1 MNFARCVIRCARCT
15 WNAECSQAIGVFT
28 AYTAWTEGLRYAIV
42 PHLYL
47 IAAYEIAQRL
57 FPKNIG
63 ALPVRSPSLRQKLTY
78 GPSAAVEVPQVP
90 TAPVQKL
97 QYPKYRFPA

>member
-1 MNFARCVIRCARCT
+1 MVTLHDEVGTVRDSLCAVYSA
-15 WNAECSQAIGVFT
+15 WNAKCSQAIGVFT

-63 ALPVRSPSLRQKLTY
+63 ALPVRSPSLRQKLT
-78 GPSAAVEVPQVP
+78 
-90 TAPVQKL
+90 
-97 QYPKYRFPA
+97 

>member
-1 MNFARCVIRCARCT
+1 M
-15 WNAECSQAIGVFT
+15 FT

-63 ALPVRSPSLRQKLTY
+63 APPVPRHCLRQKLTY
-78 GPSAAVEVPQVP
+78 GASTAAAVPRVP
-90 TAPVQKL
+90 TALVQDL
-97 QYPKYRFPA
+97 HSGGAG

>member
-1 MNFARCVIRCARCT
+1 MYSA
-15 WNAECSQAIGVFT
+15 WNAKCSQAIGVFT

-63 ALPVRSPSLRQKLTY
+63 APPVPRPSLRQKLN
-78 GPSAAVEVPQVP
+78 
-90 TAPVQKL
+90 
-97 QYPKYRFPA
+97 